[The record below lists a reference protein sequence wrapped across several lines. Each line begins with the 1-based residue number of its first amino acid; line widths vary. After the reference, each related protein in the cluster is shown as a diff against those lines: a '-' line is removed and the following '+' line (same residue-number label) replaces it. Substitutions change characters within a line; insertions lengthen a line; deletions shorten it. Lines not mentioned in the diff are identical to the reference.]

1 MLPYQLKLTITLFTG
16 KPPFETKDVKSTYRK
31 IRHGDYSF
39 PSHSSNVSKEAKSL
53 VASILQLNPEKRPTL
68 DEMLCHEWFT
78 GYSAVIP
85 KTLPQ
90 SALTTE
96 PNFYDLECQNLG
108 IANFRGSNNNVR
120 LSKDSGGRRPL
131 GQLSANKGSKSG
143 EESSANGGNK
153 LDKEKA
159 LEPHGAANGVENDGK
174 HGNGKLNKNGKSA
187 GKHERPSSA
196 RYSSRSSSSHGSKGF
211 WEYLG

>member
-1 MLPYQLKLTITLFTG
+1 M
-16 KPPFETKDVKSTYRK
+16 
-31 IRHGDYSF
+31 
-39 PSHSSNVSKEAKSL
+39 
-53 VASILQLNPEKRPTL
+53 ASILQLNPEKRPTL

-153 LDKEKA
+153 LDKEDQ
-159 LEPHGAANGVENDGK
+159 LRGSAARKDAKET
-174 HGNGKLNKNGKSA
+174 
-187 GKHERPSSA
+187 
-196 RYSSRSSSSHGSKGF
+196 F
-211 WEYLG
+211 